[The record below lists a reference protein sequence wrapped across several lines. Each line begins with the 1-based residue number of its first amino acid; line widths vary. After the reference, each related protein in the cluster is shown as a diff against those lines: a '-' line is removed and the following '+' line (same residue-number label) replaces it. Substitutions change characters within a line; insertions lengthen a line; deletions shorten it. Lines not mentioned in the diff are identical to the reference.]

1 MANGG
6 QSDISDSDTR
16 TLILDAAEQLMI
28 EEGYAGVTSRKVSA
42 KAGFK
47 SNLTH
52 YHFASMDEL
61 FIAAFQRRED
71 WHFSRFTRAL
81 ASRKPLHELW
91 SLGLDAANNKL
102 NLEFNA
108 LACHRPAVR
117 EVIARSTRR
126 DRATMT
132 AAFQTVFDRYD
143 IDPVRFPPDVLAVT
157 IAGITRAISI
167 ERALGADEGHE
178 ATIKFVDSL
187 LRIFEPGVLKPGEEE
202 KRRSKVSS

>member
-1 MANGG
+1 M
-6 QSDISDSDTR
+6 
-16 TLILDAAEQLMI
+16 DATEQLMM

-47 SNLTH
+47 SNLLH
-52 YHFASMDEL
+52 YYFSSMDDL

-71 WHFSRFTRAL
+71 WHFARFTRAL

-117 EVIARSTRR
+117 DVIARSSRR
-126 DRATMT
+126 DRTTMT
-132 AAFQTVFDRYD
+132 AAFQSVFERYD
-143 IDPVRFPPDVLAVT
+143 IDPVRYPPDVLAVT
-157 IAGITRAISI
+157 VAGITRAISI
-167 ERALGADEGHE
+167 ERALGADEGHQ
-178 ATIKFVDSL
+178 ATIAFIDSL
-187 LRIFEPGVLKPGEEE
+187 LRIFEPDVLKAGTEE
-202 KRRSKVSS
+202 KMRAKVTS

>member
-1 MANGG
+1 MANGDR
-6 QSDISDSDTR
+6 SDIYDSDTR
-16 TLILDAAEQLMI
+16 TLILDATEQLMI

-81 ASRKPLHELW
+81 ASRQPLHALW
-91 SLGLDAANNKL
+91 SLGLDAANSKL

-108 LACHRPAVR
+108 LACHRPTVR
-117 EVIARSTRR
+117 EVIARSSRR

-132 AAFQTVFDRYD
+132 AALQTVFDRYG

-157 IAGITRAISI
+157 MELAEPSQPS
-167 ERALGADEGHE
+167 AL
-178 ATIKFVDSL
+178 
-187 LRIFEPGVLKPGEEE
+187 
-202 KRRSKVSS
+202 